1 MSNVVEKIVDTY
13 VQLDDSHALG
23 DLKRYRQEL
32 AVLLKAQ
39 TGVNFSL
46 LIDQIDAEI
55 AMIEAG
61 LDRLGHDTHA
71 A

>member
-61 LDRLGHDTHA
+61 LDRLGHDTHVA
-71 A
+71 